1 MRPDSDLDIDTPIL
15 RPRPGRWILAATA
28 ILAPLGNASVAWA
41 EEIITPP
48 EADQPVWQ
56 WMCMLVFVVLCCVVA
71 FKNPKR
77 SHMS

>member
-1 MRPDSDLDIDTPIL
+1 MKPDSDLDVCTPIV

-28 ILAPLGNASVAWA
+28 ILATLGHASVAWA
-41 EEIITPP
+41 EEIASPS
-48 EADQPVWQ
+48 DGDKPVWQ
-56 WMCMLVFVVLCCVVA
+56 WVFMIVFVVLCCVVA